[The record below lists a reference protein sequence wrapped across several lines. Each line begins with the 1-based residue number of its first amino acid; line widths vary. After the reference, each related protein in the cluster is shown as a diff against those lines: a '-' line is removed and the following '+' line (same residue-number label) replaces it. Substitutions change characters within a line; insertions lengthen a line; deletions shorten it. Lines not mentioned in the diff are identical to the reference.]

1 MVPPLSLR
9 PADVALWPV
18 CSVMVHNIADL
29 HPWLEQ
35 PFFKEIEDEEGPGD
49 AAETA
54 AADLQTSPAQAA
66 GRRTRKPVQPLGGV
80 VTRRTSARQVASSA
94 SRGNAPT
101 DSGSSPRQAS
111 RATRQAGPR
120 TRGTPA
126 GAAAAAATGT
136 AGAED
141 AATPAA
147 TSTPAASPRKGGW
160 KRKKSLDT
168 DELSTSEPEME
179 HDDSDSD
186 PVWVPGAAGGGSSAA
201 TKSVGDTSSTGGDDS
216 VVEPAVKVARRGKP
230 AKGAKGKAGGAR
242 KGAAAAAKKP
252 PNGAKSEAE
261 GAVGGGEGGGGGG
274 GGGGGRRG
282 AARKAVEAPP
292 SIDLAASSE
301 VLPESLQLK
310 VQVPGE
316 GEESVVKRDYTRR
329 PSAAA
334 NAWRL
339 SAPMMVTVTE
349 ASSAAVVAGAGSGA
363 GGELQPGD
371 YIMAMADVH
380 RSRPPIWRIE
390 GRTLLQRFEVI
401 ETGEDTLLYRNS
413 SSFSAWNPLEQSKY
427 ADITVRV
434 HSNSRNATVV
444 EVLEIHA
451 PPNSSLTKALP
462 LCGHRNGGPEA
473 RSSACGGG
481 DKLPS
486 LEEPFEVYL
495 QTLLSHVLDPNFLA
509 EVHREND
516 EYFLANLQTVDGE
529 NERRAARLRCPRWG
543 SDLCRAL
550 VTYPRVR
557 LLPHQG
563 QPPGAAKKDEGGS
576 LPCEGCSEGAVTR
589 VAEFSGDPYN
599 KLDLSSESKK
609 PAIKEE
615 RGEGKEEVDGWDKR
629 TFLLCA
635 TCAGPVPIFS
645 QLHHYKLHAFHC
657 CRDKIERLREDEK
670 VTESHIILERCLQDD
685 TWVNQ
690 MYADLQKLWRTC
702 VPESKSS

>member
-1 MVPPLSLR
+1 M
-9 PADVALWPV
+9 ADATVKRA
-18 CSVMVHNIADL
+18 
-29 HPWLEQ
+29 
-35 PFFKEIEDEEGPGD
+35 EIEDEEGAGD
-49 AAETA
+49 AAEAA

-126 GAAAAAATGT
+126 SAAAAARA
-136 AGAED
+136 AGPED
-141 AATPAA
+141 AAAPAA
-147 TSTPAASPRKGGW
+147 AVTPGGSPRKGGW

-186 PVWVPGAAGGGSSAA
+186 PVWVPGAAAGASSAA
-201 TKSVGDTSSTGGDDS
+201 SKAVGDSSSTAGDDS
-216 VVEPAVKVARRGKP
+216 VAEPAVKVARRGKP
-230 AKGAKGKAGGAR
+230 AKGAKGKAGGTR
-242 KGAAAAAKKP
+242 KGAAAAKKP
-252 PNGAKSEAE
+252 PNGARSEAE
-261 GAVGGGEGGGGGG
+261 GGGGEGGGG

-282 AARKAVEAPP
+282 AARKAIQAPP

-316 GEESVVKRDYTRR
+316 GEESTVKRDYTRR

-334 NAWRL
+334 NAWRMA
-339 SAPMMVTVTE
+339 SPMMVTVTE
-349 ASSAAVVAGAGSGA
+349 PSSATGGHSAS
-363 GGELQPGD
+363 GELQPGD

-451 PPNSSLTKALP
+451 PPNSSLTK
-462 LCGHRNGGPEA
+462 NGGPEA
-473 RSSACGGG
+473 RSSACGG
-481 DKLPS
+481 DSLPS

-529 NERRAARLRCPRWG
+529 NERRAARLRCPLWG
-543 SDLCRAL
+543 GPLCRAL
-550 VTYPRVR
+550 VTYPHVR
-557 LLPHQG
+557 LLPFLH
-563 QPPGAAKKDEGGS
+563 PGGGGKPKDDEGP
-576 LPCEGCSEGAVTR
+576 PCEGCSEGPSTR
-589 VAEFSGDPYN
+589 VAEFSGEPYD

-609 PAIKEE
+609 PVVKEE
-615 RGEGKEEVDGWDKR
+615 KEDEEAVDRKGGGGDEWDKR

-635 TCAGPVPIFS
+635 TCAEPVPVYS

-702 VPESKSS
+702 VPESS